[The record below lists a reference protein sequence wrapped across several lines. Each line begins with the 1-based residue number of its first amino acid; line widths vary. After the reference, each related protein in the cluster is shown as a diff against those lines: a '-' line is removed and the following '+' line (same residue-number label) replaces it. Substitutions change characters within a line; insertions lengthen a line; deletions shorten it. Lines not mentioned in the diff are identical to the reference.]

1 MLTGTDLLAKVQE
14 LASMNGQQTSQK
26 HFVDLGQTL
35 YIEWLKNCTNMQ
47 SATEQE
53 RRALFKFAAEM
64 SFEAA
69 AEFFKVFRYQEDTSQ
84 TDH

>member
-1 MLTGTDLLAKVQE
+1 MLTGNDLLAKVQK
-14 LASMNGQQTSQK
+14 LASMDGQQTFQK

-35 YIEWLKNCTNMQ
+35 YIEWLKTCTNMQ

-53 RRALFKFAAEM
+53 RREIFKFAAEM

-69 AEFFKVFRYQEDTSQ
+69 EEFSKVFCYQEDN
-84 TDH
+84 